1 MKGFWVAVNIIS
13 FANQKGGVGK
23 TTSAINCA
31 SCLGALGKRVLLI
44 DLDPQGSATSG
55 VGLHK
60 SALKYSSYD
69 ILVGKCDDIYKAII
83 KTEFKNL
90 SVLPSNMSLAGA
102 ELELSRT
109 ERREFYLK
117 NQLGKLK
124 EDHAFDYIVIDCP
137 PSLGVITINALS
149 ASNYVMIPAQCEFYA
164 LEGLTQLMMSIKAIR
179 ERYNPRLIIGGILI
193 TMYNPRL
200 RLSSEVLSEL
210 KKYYE
215 DLLFEAKI
223 SRSVALCEAPSYG
236 EPINYYSKYSKGS
249 LEYTK
254 LAKEIITRI
263 EG

>member
-1 MKGFWVAVNIIS
+1 MKGFWAAVNIIS

-83 KTEFKNL
+83 KTDYKNL

-102 ELELSRT
+102 ELELSRM

-117 NQLGKLK
+117 NQLNKLK
-124 EDHAFDYIVIDCP
+124 EDRAFDYIVIDCP
-137 PSLGVITINALS
+137 PSLGVVTINALS

-193 TMYNPRL
+193 TMYNSRL
-200 RLSSEVLSEL
+200 RLSGEVLGEL

-215 DLLFEAKI
+215 DLLFETKI